1 MDNIKPW
8 QIVLFVVAAGVL
20 GFSVWR
26 FTFSDSVPRTSGY
39 MTVDIMTG
47 QLYDIRKGK
56 ARGVPLPSKHPET
69 GEWTLYPINQV
80 DGLVYEIPSGYES
93 YITESVREKS
103 KLHDGKMTITVLET
117 DPVKHVLL
125 P

>member
-8 QIVLFVVAAGVL
+8 QIVLFVVALGVL

-47 QLYDIRKGK
+47 QLYDIQKGK
-56 ARGVPLPSKHPET
+56 ARGVPLPAKHPET
-69 GEWTLYPINQV
+69 GIRTLYPVNQI
-80 DGLVYEIPSGYES
+80 DDLLYEIPSGFES
-93 YITESVREKS
+93 YLTERVREGS
-103 KLHDGKMTITVLET
+103 KVDPGKMTITVLPD
-117 DPVKHVLL
+117 DPIRHVLL